1 MKKQTVFFSLLL
13 ALAVISCQKDPDVY
27 TTNESTTNN
36 YTVTDD
42 FDIKASKM
50 LQASSAFPAIARQ
63 PEMSSVI
70 IRSTEMLYSDY
81 TVLLPLSDQAVTL
94 RGKARGAAFGS
105 LFAAIARQPEAYPTL
120 DSVAAKFLGVYDQS
134 YISADLEDITKTFAM
149 DSLNMSLARQ
159 PECDSVFNL
168 VSIKYLNFDIN
179 SHKKVKVRSK

>member
-1 MKKQTVFFSLLL
+1 MKKQNVLFPLVIIL
-13 ALAVISCQKDPDVY
+13 AMLSCKKDPDVY
-27 TTNESTTNN
+27 TTNENTTNN
-36 YTVTDD
+36 YIVTDD
-42 FDIKASKM
+42 FDLKANKM

-63 PEMSSVI
+63 PEMSSI
-70 IRSTEMLYSDY
+70 IIQSTEMIYSNY
-81 TVLLPLSDQAVTL
+81 TVLLPLSDKAVTQ

-120 DSVAAKFLGVYDQS
+120 DSVAAKFLGIYDQT

-179 SHKKVKVRSK
+179 NHKKVKARR